1 MNNGYYLNDSERVWA
16 PVSTFAL
23 EGKLVELSRHILYL
37 DKQID
42 ALICRIDQM
51 EQNARRK

>member
-1 MNNGYYLNDSERVWA
+1 MNNSYYLNDGERVWA
-16 PVSTFAL
+16 PVPSFAL
-23 EGKLVELSRHILYL
+23 EGKLVELSRHVLYL

-42 ALICRIDQM
+42 ALIYRIDQM

>member
-1 MNNGYYLNDSERVWA
+1 MNNGYYLNDGERVWA
-16 PVSTFAL
+16 PVSSFAL
-23 EGKLVELSRHILYL
+23 EGKLAEFSRYILYL

-42 ALICRIDQM
+42 ALISRIDQM